1 MVENWSGHLCD
12 TMAFVL
18 FQHQQQC
25 FCFAPKST
33 TWMSKLTTA
42 GKARK
47 GCLNLH
53 RPGSHRSSLK
63 RSLLVTGK
71 QGKAMIG
78 LGSD

>member
-42 GKARK
+42 GKARR
-47 GCLNLH
+47 GC
-53 RPGSHRSSLK
+53 
-63 RSLLVTGK
+63 VTFGEV
-71 QGKAMIG
+71 A
-78 LGSD
+78 